1 MRNIDLP
8 LPTQKEIGKGM
19 VEELY
24 FIVVV
29 FGKFELDIYFEKC
42 CQNANYWHLDYLDM
56 HI

>member
-24 FIVVV
+24 FIVVI

-42 CQNANYWHLDYLDM
+42 CQNANY
-56 HI
+56 